1 MKIKTQFNLL
11 IAGIIIVPILSAASL
26 SLIWRILKE
35 DAPSAVSLYERF
47 APYFSADSVQQR
59 ALRELT
65 VSLWSNTSI
74 ALFRRIEGSG
84 QEDPGM
90 VVLHSGIED
99 FIIGDQVAASRVY
112 SLIQSENPRYGYTFE
127 PVSWLQDGEVFLLIR
142 IDRAIRSIFN
152 PVFIIF
158 RTLIAVFIML
168 FVFVLIMSIV
178 IIRSITRSILVLEDA
193 TRRIAAGELD
203 MQMDVLN
210 TGFLRRDN
218 EITSLTHS
226 LNRMRLALKEDGQR
240 RSRFIMGITHDLKTP
255 LTLIKGYTEA
265 IRDGVSSGPEARNNS
280 LAIITGKVEQLEG
293 MITDLINFVRLD
305 TGEWRGTLRKVKLRA
320 FLEAQG
326 RRFKD
331 DAELLRRR
339 AEYRIEVP
347 GELPV
352 FMDEA
357 LVSRA
362 LENLVNNAL
371 RYTGEGDV
379 IRLRA
384 SVMAGERAGDM
395 TNKKSNKKTDKKI
408 DKKGGERAVIIE
420 VEDTGPGI
428 AEADLPHVFEI
439 FYRGGNFRG
448 QQGMGLGLP
457 VVKDIME
464 SHGWEITV
472 ESPAFADAGE
482 GGLGRGTRFRIRI
495 PWAEDLA
502 AEDPAV
508 EGPGVEGPA
517 HKTVDLE

>member
-26 SLIWRILKE
+26 SLIWHVLRE
-35 DAPSAVSLYERF
+35 DTSSAVSLYERF
-47 APYFSADSVQQR
+47 APSFNAGTFQQR

-65 VSLWSNTSI
+65 ASLWSNTNI
-74 ALFRRIEGSG
+74 ALFRRIDGSG

-90 VVLHSGIED
+90 VVIHSGIED

-112 SLIQSENPRYGYTFE
+112 SLIRSEDPRYGYTFE
-127 PVSWLQDGEVFLLIR
+127 PVPWLQDGEVFLLIR

-152 PVFIIF
+152 PLFLVFRF
-158 RTLIAVFIML
+158 LIAVFIML
-168 FVFVLIMSIV
+168 FVFVLIMSIA

-203 MQMDVLN
+203 LQMDVLN
-210 TGFLRRDN
+210 TSFLRRDN

-226 LNRMRLALKEDGQR
+226 LNRMRLALKEEGQR

-265 IRDGVSSGPEARNNS
+265 IRDGVSSGSGARNNS

-305 TGEWRGTLRKVKLRA
+305 TGEWRGTLRKVKLRG

-326 RRFKD
+326 RRFMD

-384 SVMAGERAGDM
+384 FINEMAGETA
-395 TNKKSNKKTDKKI
+395 NEKAYKKTGE
-408 DKKGGERAVIIE
+408 KGGERAVIVE

-428 AEADLPHVFEI
+428 AAADLPHVFEI

-472 ESPAFADAGE
+472 ESPVFAGAGE

-502 AEDPAV
+502 AEDLAAEDSV
-508 EGPGVEGPA
+508 C
-517 HKTVDLE
+517 KTVDRE